1 MNGPNIT
8 SEATLRLLVFLAM
21 LGVLAL
27 LEILRPRRQLQ
38 HSKKSRWL
46 NNFGI
51 SLLNSISIAVLIPIT
66 GVAVALLVKE
76 KTWGLFN
83 TIQASTWIS
92 FLVYLLIFDLTIYWQ
107 HRLFHRFKFLWRLHR
122 MHHTDIDYDVSTGI
136 RFHPLSILIS
146 TLIKFCL
153 IILIGPPAIAVLF
166 SEVLLNATSMFNH
179 SNIKLSKRFDAT
191 LRYFLVTPDMHRVHH
206 SAMEAEHN
214 KNFGFNFPW
223 WDRLF
228 GSYLAQPSL
237 EQEEMSI
244 GIEGYGKDQA
254 ISMSVL
260 LMQPFGKNGG
270 VKNTA
275 PPD

>member
-1 MNGPNIT
+1 MG
-8 SEATLRLLVFLAM
+8 LV
-21 LGVLAL
+21 
-27 LEILRPRRQLQ
+27 Q
-38 HSKKSRWL
+38 HYPS
-46 NNFGI
+46 
-51 SLLNSISIAVLIPIT
+51 
-66 GVAVALLVKE
+66 
-76 KTWGLFN
+76 
-83 TIQASTWIS
+83 
-92 FLVYLLIFDLTIYWQ
+92 VYLDIFFCLSSYFRQLTIYWQ

-153 IILIGPPAIAVLF
+153 IILIGPPAIAVLI

-179 SNIKLSKRFDAT
+179 SNVKLSKRFDAT

-206 SAMEAEHN
+206 STIGAEHN
-214 KNFGFNFPW
+214 KNFGFNFPIW

-244 GIEGYGKDQA
+244 GRRGLRREPGYQYVRIAYAAFWKR
-254 ISMSVL
+254 
-260 LMQPFGKNGG
+260 
-270 VKNTA
+270 
-275 PPD
+275 